1 MNLAEL
7 STPEPQQHTQS
18 VNQSH
23 FDPPLLTAFEM
34 SDFCGDAFYTV
45 RPDGVITSA
54 NKTCELI
61 FGVPPEEMVGKN
73 IETLWQTEVFAP
85 AIIYRFGYTQNTVND
100 LIEQLDTQEIVKP
113 PDGRWPRLSLVAA
126 STKCIVSGISQLP
139 RTGRYVLYVCVPVYS
154 NDGQV
159 CFVDAVVRDLTWTMR
174 MRNQIHSLEHQLK
187 YEHIQNATGEALI
200 GNCKQMDHIKYL
212 IGQVARSDA
221 TVLITGETGTGKEV
235 VAREIVAKS
244 NRADKPYMCI
254 NCSAIPETLFES
266 ELFGY
271 EKGAFTGALNK
282 RKMGLLES
290 ANGGTVLLDE
300 VESLP
305 MIMQTKLLRVLQE
318 REIIR
323 VGGDSAVKID
333 IRFIAASNRDL
344 KAMVQEGTFRED
356 LYYRLNVVP
365 LNLPPLKEREGD
377 IPAHAGAFL
386 AKFNQKYS
394 RDKFFEAGAL
404 LQLESY
410 DWPGNVRDLEHTIDR
425 LVVIGEF
432 SEITSADVNAAINGT
447 RVAKEP
453 ITGADLKTMMDSYE
467 KVIISNAIH
476 KYHSTR
482 KAAAALNISQ
492 PTFQRRMKYFGI
504 TPPSTE
510 KN

>member
-1 MNLAEL
+1 M
-7 STPEPQQHTQS
+7 
-18 VNQSH
+18 
-23 FDPPLLTAFEM
+23 
-34 SDFCGDAFYTV
+34 
-45 RPDGVITSA
+45 
-54 NKTCELI
+54 
-61 FGVPPEEMVGKN
+61 
-73 IETLWQTEVFAP
+73 
-85 AIIYRFGYTQNTVND
+85 
-100 LIEQLDTQEIVKP
+100 
-113 PDGRWPRLSLVAA
+113 
-126 STKCIVSGISQLP
+126 
-139 RTGRYVLYVCVPVYS
+139 LYVCVPVYS

-282 RKMGLLES
+282 RKTGLLES

-377 IPAHAGAFL
+377 IPAPCRRLSG
-386 AKFNQKYS
+386 KIQP
-394 RDKFFEAGAL
+394 EI
-404 LQLESY
+404 Q
-410 DWPGNVRDLEHTIDR
+410 PGQV
-425 LVVIGEF
+425 F
-432 SEITSADVNAAINGT
+432 
-447 RVAKEP
+447 
-453 ITGADLKTMMDSYE
+453 
-467 KVIISNAIH
+467 
-476 KYHSTR
+476 
-482 KAAAALNISQ
+482 
-492 PTFQRRMKYFGI
+492 
-504 TPPSTE
+504 
-510 KN
+510 

>member
-1 MNLAEL
+1 MICRFAGSPDYIKISCGNL
-7 STPEPQQHTQS
+7 PE
-18 VNQSH
+18 N
-23 FDPPLLTAFEM
+23 LL
-34 SDFCGDAFYTV
+34 
-45 RPDGVITSA
+45 
-54 NKTCELI
+54 
-61 FGVPPEEMVGKN
+61 
-73 IETLWQTEVFAP
+73 
-85 AIIYRFGYTQNTVND
+85 
-100 LIEQLDTQEIVKP
+100 
-113 PDGRWPRLSLVAA
+113 
-126 STKCIVSGISQLP
+126 
-139 RTGRYVLYVCVPVYS
+139 
-154 NDGQV
+154 
-159 CFVDAVVRDLTWTMR
+159 
-174 MRNQIHSLEHQLK
+174 
-187 YEHIQNATGEALI
+187 
-200 GNCKQMDHIKYL
+200 
-212 IGQVARSDA
+212 
-221 TVLITGETGTGKEV
+221 
-235 VAREIVAKS
+235 
-244 NRADKPYMCI
+244 
-254 NCSAIPETLFES
+254 ES

-282 RKMGLLES
+282 RKTGLLES

-344 KAMVQEGTFRED
+344 KAMVQDGTFRED

-377 IPAHAGAFL
+377 IPALAGAFL

-410 DWPGNVRDLEHTIDR
+410 DWPGNVRDLEHTIER